1 MLIDRSGIA
10 KLIPHAQQMCL
21 LHGVLSWDGTRMS
34 CTTNTHRA
42 AHNPLRRNGR
52 LGVLCGVE
60 YAAQAM
66 ALHSVLAADAGPARA
81 GYLASV
87 RALVSHVDRLD
98 LVAGY
103 LLIEI
108 ERLHGDGERAIYGFS
123 LRDDSDVLL
132 SGRAAVVLGNVA
144 A

>member
-1 MLIDRSGIA
+1 MLIDRYSIA
-10 KLIPHAQQMCL
+10 GLIPHAQQMCL
-21 LHGVLSWDGTRMS
+21 LDGVLSWDGTRMR

-42 AHNPLRRNGR
+42 ANNPLRRNGR
-52 LGVLCGVE
+52 LGILCGVE

-66 ALHSVLAADAGPARA
+66 ALHSVLAADAGPARF

-87 RALVSHVDRLD
+87 RALVCHVVRLD
-98 LVAGY
+98 LVAGS
-103 LLIEI
+103 LTIEI

-123 LRDDSDVLL
+123 VHDDGHILL
-132 SGRAAVVLGNVA
+132 SGRAAVVSGNVA